1 MPSDRQPVSSL
12 LIAGMILLPAGIVSD
27 SFLHVPQAITFVL
40 LGAAIICMF
49 FGIRATRRRNRGAP
63 AAALARHKRF
73 AILLVSLIAGFVG
86 GYFLVR
92 HDHPEFSI
100 TLSVSVCM
108 FGLVFA
114 TAIIAWQIYFRCE
127 KPKT

>member
-27 SFLHVPQAITFVL
+27 SFLHLPQVITFVL

-49 FGIRATRRRNRGAP
+49 FGIRATRRQNRGAP
-63 AAALARHKRF
+63 AAAFDQRHKRF
-73 AILLVSLIAGFVG
+73 AILFVSLVAGFVG

-100 TLSVSVCM
+100 MLSVSIC
-108 FGLVFA
+108 L
-114 TAIIAWQIYFRCE
+114 
-127 KPKT
+127 